1 MKWLVVGIMMVS
13 LFGAAHGRDYND
25 GRIVAVKTTK
35 TAFILT
41 TTTIGTPYT
50 CYAAENQVVCQRRRL
65 RRYSSLPDQI
75 DASNHPMLDGSLI
88 ENSEMEGKRER
99 EKRLSFTLWVTTS
112 STFTITSTS
121 INSATTFS
129 LSFYCTVSNA
139 SFPPRC

>member
-1 MKWLVVGIMMVS
+1 MYSECGVAS
-13 LFGAAHGRDYND
+13 TFAFGCPAKPAFLTEES
-25 GRIVAVKTTK
+25 KTTLFPLSTHQWLSQPGFRVK
-35 TAFILT
+35 KAILT
-41 TTTIGTPYT
+41 TFN
-50 CYAAENQVVCQRRRL
+50 AL
-65 RRYSSLPDQI
+65 
-75 DASNHPMLDGSLI
+75 PMLDGSLI